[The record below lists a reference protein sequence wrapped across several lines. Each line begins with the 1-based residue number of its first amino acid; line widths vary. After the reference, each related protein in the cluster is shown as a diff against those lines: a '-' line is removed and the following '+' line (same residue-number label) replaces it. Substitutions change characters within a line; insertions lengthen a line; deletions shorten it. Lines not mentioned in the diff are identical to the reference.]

1 MDVLTPRGQE
11 SRAQEDRAIAIW
23 QSRFPHI
30 AYIHTPKD
38 SPAVVDAILVRDGQI
53 VGVVETKCRPQLT
66 VLQFSMDYQSRW
78 LVTKKKIDDGVQ
90 TAKSLCV
97 PYVGFLF
104 LPDADLLLYQTI
116 WRPGEGYVCD
126 ITIADTRTQ
135 ATINGGSIVRTNAFI
150 DMSKAKFIA
159 GDENERRA
167 DLGTVPDSGEEMG
180 GEGRGGA
187 SA

>member
-11 SRAQEDRAIAIW
+11 SRNQEERAIAIW
-23 QSRFPHI
+23 QARFPHI
-30 AYIHTPKD
+30 HYVHTPKD
-38 SPAVVDAILVRDGQI
+38 SPAVVDAVLVREGQI

-90 TAKSLCV
+90 TAKALCV

-104 LPDADLLLYQTI
+104 LPEADLLLYQTI
-116 WRPGEGYVCD
+116 WRPNHGYVCD
-126 ITIADTRTQ
+126 ITVSDTRTQ

-150 DMSKAKFIA
+150 DMSKAKFIG
-159 GDENERRA
+159 GDDNDGRA
-167 DLGTVPDSGEEMG
+167 DLGAVPISGEEMG
-180 GEGRGGA
+180 GKGRGGTPT
-187 SA
+187 